1 MGRKPTNE
9 IRILEALRDGAKH
22 SSYFTEM
29 MSRGLISA
37 TGFWIAMN
45 GRPPEYKG
53 GARSGL
59 LEKGEVTKYGDW
71 YISREYIES
80 LLPEVIPTITPEVY
94 ASDHPGKTIHLK
106 LKKDIILKLDSLRKE
121 LSKKLELQKE
131 INRVL
136 FTKMIIEWYID
147 LGCKIHPFTEL
158 MMKRS

>member
-29 MSRGLISA
+29 MSRGLIST

-45 GRPPEYKG
+45 GRPPKYKG

-59 LEKGEVTKYGDW
+59 LERGEVTKYGDW

-80 LLPEVIPTITPEVY
+80 LLSEVTSTVTPEVY
-94 ASDHPGKTIHLK
+94 ASDYPGKAIHLE
-106 LKKDIILKLDSLRKE
+106 LESDVILKLDSLRKE
-121 LSKKLELQKE
+121 SSKKLKLQRE

-136 FTKMIIEWYID
+136 FTKMIIEWYVD